1 MKYLRIR
8 AQKLRVYQYVQ
19 VHTGVYKIVKK
30 RGDWNMKLI
39 NAAAEKLKDIVAPA
53 SVDTCCA
60 CLDACK
66 CTDPDACKVHM

>member
-30 RGDWNMKLI
+30 GGI
-39 NAAAEKLKDIVAPA
+39 EI
-53 SVDTCCA
+53 
-60 CLDACK
+60 
-66 CTDPDACKVHM
+66 